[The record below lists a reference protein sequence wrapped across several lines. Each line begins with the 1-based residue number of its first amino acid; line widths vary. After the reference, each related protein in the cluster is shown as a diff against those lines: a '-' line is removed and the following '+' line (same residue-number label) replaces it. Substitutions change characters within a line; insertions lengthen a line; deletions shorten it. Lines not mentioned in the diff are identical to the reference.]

1 MILRIQTDSADWKL
15 EVQVLNSWRWKNFC
29 NICNMLLHNE
39 PELLHFENLKKQLW
53 PHQNIDLESKWGYP
67 RGWFHTYCTVTAPLS
82 MMGSNQNWFWSRLK
96 YSISWNYGW
105 TYRSRNYKNVTKVKE
120 CRFGILLYLTVFI
133 PVPNWVKVT

>member
-67 RGWFHTYCTVTAPLS
+67 RGWFQKLLYSYCTPIYDGKQSKLT
-82 MMGSNQNWFWSRLK
+82 LK
-96 YSISWNYGW
+96 S
-105 TYRSRNYKNVTKVKE
+105 
-120 CRFGILLYLTVFI
+120 
-133 PVPNWVKVT
+133 P

>member
-67 RGWFHTYCTVTAPLS
+67 RGWFYTEKLLYSYCTPIYEWWWEAIKIDSEVALNVVLVEITVEHIDLVIIKTWPR
-82 MMGSNQNWFWSRLK
+82 SRSADSVF
-96 YSISWNYGW
+96 YSI
-105 TYRSRNYKNVTKVKE
+105 
-120 CRFGILLYLTVFI
+120 
-133 PVPNWVKVT
+133 